1 VTGAK
6 RRWGWG
12 YLGVFDPR
20 SRCQRDSLFFLP
32 AQSHEDVIAV
42 RAIEM
47 DFVLRIANG
56 LWG

>member
-1 VTGAK
+1 VLRRVWRAGVSGA
-6 RRWGWG
+6 
-12 YLGVFDPR
+12 FDRQLKTPGT
-20 SRCQRDSLFFLP
+20 FFIFLP